1 MKTGFTIDFTKVGQ
15 HIKTARTEAN
25 KTQKEVALACGCDPK
40 HISAVET
47 GKTNPSI
54 DLLTMLSEELN
65 VSVDYFLKD
74 APNAYIGYWEAEEFK
89 PLFEAMTPATRSAL
103 IPIMK
108 SLLAVQNAAAAT
120 E

>member
-1 MKTGFTIDFTKVGQ
+1 MRSKIDFTKVGQ

-47 GKTNPSI
+47 RKTNPSI

>member
-1 MKTGFTIDFTKVGQ
+1 MRSRIDFTKVGQ

-40 HISAVET
+40 HISAVEN
-47 GKTNPSI
+47 GKSNPSI
-54 DLLTMLSEELN
+54 DLLTMPSEELD